1 MDRFGDIPPNQSLFV
16 KNLNQSIKLPDL
28 KSCLY
33 EAFSRY
39 GDIHEIVASG
49 AAGKRGFAFVVFT
62 EITMA
67 TAAMRALNT
76 KPFLDRPLK
85 IAYAKGKS
93 DVVARI
99 QGTWKP
105 RERKDAKDAKGEKP
119 DKAKALP
126 GSSKLEGE
134 GRPGAVLFAE
144 NLPPECTEVMLT
156 MLFRQYPGFEEVRL
170 VAERR
175 VAFCQF
181 KEPNY
186 ADQAMN
192 GLQGFMVGPGHP
204 LKLSIAKHK

>member
-1 MDRFGDIPPNQSLFV
+1 LFV

-28 KSCLY
+28 ESCLY

-49 AAGKRGFAFVVFT
+49 AAGKRGFAFIVFS

-76 KPFLDRPLK
+76 KPFLDRPLM

-93 DVVARI
+93 DVVSRL

-105 RERKDAKDAKGEKP
+105 RERKEKLEKDSK
-119 DKAKALP
+119 DKAEKAALP
-126 GSSKLEGE
+126 GSAGE
-134 GRPGAVLFAE
+134 GKAGAVLFAE

-175 VAFCQF
+175 VAFVQF

>member
-1 MDRFGDIPPNQSLFV
+1 MAHTFGDIPPNQSLFV

-49 AAGKRGFAFVVFT
+49 AAGKRGFAFIVFS

-76 KPFLDRPLK
+76 KPFLDRPLM

-93 DVVARI
+93 DVVSRL

-105 RERKDAKDAKGEKP
+105 RERKEKLEKDSK
-119 DKAKALP
+119 DKAEKAALP
-126 GSSKLEGE
+126 GSAGE
-134 GRPGAVLFAE
+134 GKAGAVLFAE

-175 VAFCQF
+175 VAFVQF

>member
-1 MDRFGDIPPNQSLFV
+1 MAHTFGDIPPNQSLFV
-16 KNLNQSIKLPDL
+16 KNLNQSTKLPDL
-28 KSCLY
+28 KACLY

-49 AAGKRGFAFVVFT
+49 AAGKRGYAFVVFT

-67 TAAMRALNT
+67 TAALRALNT
-76 KPFLDRPLK
+76 KPFLDRPLE

-105 RERKDAKDAKGEKP
+105 RERKEKLEKDTKEKP
-119 DKAKALP
+119 EKAALP
-126 GSSKLEGE
+126 GSSGE
-134 GRPGAVLFAE
+134 GKAGAVLFAE

-175 VAFCQF
+175 VAFVQF

-186 ADQAMN
+186 ADQAQN

-204 LKLSIAKHK
+204 LKLSIAKSN

>member
-1 MDRFGDIPPNQSLFV
+1 
-16 KNLNQSIKLPDL
+16 
-28 KSCLY
+28 
-33 EAFSRY
+33 
-39 GDIHEIVASG
+39 
-49 AAGKRGFAFVVFT
+49 
-62 EITMA
+62 MA

-76 KPFLDRPLK
+76 KPFLDRALE

-93 DVVARI
+93 DVVARL

-105 RERKDAKDAKGEKP
+105 RERKEKLEKDAKEKP
-119 DKAKALP
+119 DKAKPLP
-126 GSSKLEGE
+126 GSSGE

-175 VAFCQF
+175 VAFVQF

-186 ADQAMN
+186 ADQALN

-204 LKLSIAKHK
+204 LKLSIAKSK